1 MDDIS
6 LNSVSIEYLMMGWYR
21 IVSSKLFKQNFPHVF
36 TEHFS
41 YFQKI
46 LRQFYQECIM
56 QINYIKYGSQPYQDP
71 SSQIFVFQSN
81 EQFFTN
87 AISDYLD
94 SFQYAVFI
102 MIGVIRYS
110 NVEMLNSVKSLMDL
124 QLQVVQLLLKE

>member
-1 MDDIS
+1 MPS
-6 LNSVSIEYLMMGWYR
+6 CLK
-21 IVSSKLFKQNFPHVF
+21 IV
-36 TEHFS
+36 
-41 YFQKI
+41 
-46 LRQFYQECIM
+46 
-56 QINYIKYGSQPYQDP
+56 
-71 SSQIFVFQSN
+71 
-81 EQFFTN
+81 FTN